1 MRRILQLT
9 GLTGLLVL
17 GTPSIRAVAQESAGA
32 ENPDNKEELKEAEPP
47 PPVVPPP
54 APPAAPAPLAVPSPK
69 PKVGDV
75 SMSGYFRGGFGA
87 SNQKGRMTCFA
98 LANPAGLVS
107 KYRLGNECEVW
118 SETHFTVVTY
128 AGDDGVVANLH
139 FMPTIYIPTTNIGYS
154 PNGTVNSPSIFTTS
168 TGATVMFPNLYVDIK
183 GISWLAGGTPWI
195 GTRYYKRESVYISDF
210 FYWNPSG
217 VGGGVEDIQ
226 LGGDLRLSY
235 AVFAVDGEPAP
246 PSTSTSPL
254 LPAQIDFG
262 FRNDLQLRG
271 IRLYEGGELQLGAQ
285 YIADFSN
292 HPDPN
297 TGASVTHG
305 GYGFTVRWIH
315 KLLGGDNRL
324 VAQYGKGGGTGFGTL
339 ARFYYPDFSL
349 YHAPNEARVR
359 FVEVLTIQPTPVLGA
374 QVAGVYQRD
383 INFLGTEGQTTN
395 WYSAGA
401 RISVALF
408 EHLKVLG
415 EAGFDRVTKSI
426 GSRPQML
433 GKFTIAPAISGGSGL
448 LNRPELRL
456 FYTYAIWNEAARGA
470 SVDSGQVY
478 TATQFLSG
486 SIFGLQAE
494 TWF

>member
-1 MRRILQLT
+1 MRRALT
-9 GLTGLLVL
+9 AAVVL
-17 GTPSIRAVAQESAGA
+17 SLAWTRAFAQDSETDT
-32 ENPDNKEELKEAEPP
+32 EHNIEEPKEA
-47 PPVVPPP
+47 V
-54 APPAAPAPLAVPSPK
+54 PPAALAPPVTVPATGATAVPGAK
-69 PKVGDV
+69 PKMGDV
-75 SMSGYFRGGFGA
+75 SIRGYFRGGFGA

-98 LANPAGLVS
+98 LANPSGLVS

-128 AGDDGVVANLH
+128 AGDDGVVADLH
-139 FMPTIYIPTTNIGYS
+139 FMPTVYIPTTNIGYS

-168 TGATVMFPNLYVDIK
+168 TGATVSFPNLYVDIK
-183 GISWLAGGTPWI
+183 GIYWLAGGTPWI

-217 VGGGVEDIQ
+217 VGGGVEDIN

-254 LPAQIDFG
+254 LPSQIDFG
-262 FRNDLQLRG
+262 FRNDVQLRG

-297 TGASVTHG
+297 TGVSVTHG
-305 GYGFTVRWIH
+305 GYGFTVRWVH

-349 YHAPNEARVR
+349 YHAPIEARVR
-359 FVEVLTIQPTPVLGA
+359 FVEVLTIQPTPAIGA
-374 QVAGVYQRD
+374 QLAGVYQRD
-383 INFLGTEGQTTN
+383 INFLGAEGQTTT

-401 RISVALF
+401 RVAYGVT
-408 EHLKVLG
+408 EHFKVLAEVG
-415 EAGFDRVTKSI
+415 YDRVTKSI
-426 GSRPQML
+426 GSDPQQL
-433 GKFTIAPAISGGSGL
+433 TKFTIAPTIAGGKGL
-448 LNRPELRL
+448 MERPELRL
-456 FYTYAIWNEAARGA
+456 FYTLARWNAAARGA
-470 SVDSGQVY
+470 TVDSGLIY
-478 TATQFLSG
+478 TATTLTQG

>member
-1 MRRILQLT
+1 MRRALLLS

-17 GTPSIRAVAQESAGA
+17 GVPSIRALAQEPAG
-32 ENPDNKEELKEAEPP
+32 PDNQNDKEESKAA
-47 PPVVPPP
+47 
-54 APPAAPAPLAVPSPK
+54 APPAALVPAPEVVPAAMPNPAPLIK

-75 SMSGYFRGGFGA
+75 SLSGYFRGGFGA
-87 SNQKGRMTCFA
+87 SNQKGRMTCFS
-98 LANPAGLVS
+98 LANPSGLVS

-139 FMPTIYIPTTNIGYS
+139 FMPTVYIPTTNIGYS
-154 PNGTVNSPSIFTTS
+154 PNGTVNSPAIFTTS

-217 VGGGVEDIQ
+217 VGGGVEDIN
-226 LGGDLRLSY
+226 LGNDMRLSL
-235 AVFAVDGEPAP
+235 AVFAVDGEPAA
-246 PSTSTSPL
+246 PSTNTSPL

-262 FRNDLQLRG
+262 ARGDAQLRG
-271 IRLYEGGELQLGAQ
+271 IRLYDGGELQLGAQ
-285 YIADFSN
+285 YIADYSN
-292 HPDPN
+292 H
-297 TGASVTHG
+297 GSITHG
-305 GYGFTVRWIH
+305 GYGFTARWVH

-349 YHAPNEARVR
+349 YHNPIEARVR
-359 FVEVLTIQPTPVLGA
+359 FVEVLTIQPIPELGA
-374 QVAGVYQRD
+374 QFAGVYQRD
-383 INFLGTEGQTTN
+383 INFLGSEGSTTN
-395 WYSAGA
+395 WYSAGG
-401 RISVALF
+401 RISWGFV
-408 EHLKVLG
+408 EHLKALG

-426 GSRPQML
+426 GSQPQML
-433 GKFTIAPAISGGSGL
+433 GKFTVAGAISGGRGL
-448 LNRPELRL
+448 LTRPELRV

-470 SVDSGQVY
+470 NVDSGQIY
-478 TATQFLSG
+478 TPTQLLSG

>member
-1 MRRILQLT
+1 MRGILQVT
-9 GLTGLLVL
+9 GLTAFLVL
-17 GTPSIRAVAQESAGA
+17 GVLSTPAFAQEPEGA
-32 ENPDNKEELKEAEPP
+32 DNRNDTEAPKEA
-47 PPVVPPP
+47 VPPP
-54 APPAAPAPLAVPSPK
+54 AVIPAEPPAAVNAAPPAKA
-69 PKVGDV
+69 KVGDV
-75 SMSGYFRGGFGA
+75 SLSGYFRGGFGA
-87 SNQKGRMTCFA
+87 SSQKGRMTCFS
-98 LANPAGLVS
+98 LANPSGLVS

-139 FMPTIYIPTTNIGYS
+139 FMPTVYIPTTNIGYS

-217 VGGGVEDIQ
+217 VGGGVEDIE
-226 LGGDLRLSY
+226 LGNGPRLSV

-254 LPAQIDFG
+254 LPLQIDFG
-262 FRNDLQLRG
+262 FRGDVQLRG
-271 IRLYEGGELQLGAQ
+271 LRLYEGGELQLGAQ
-285 YIADFSN
+285 YIADYSN

-297 TGASVTHG
+297 NPSSSVTSG
-305 GYGFTVRWIH
+305 GYGFTVRWVH
-315 KLLGGDNRL
+315 KMLGGDNKL

-349 YHAPNEARVR
+349 YHSPIEARVR
-359 FVEVLTIQPTPVLGA
+359 FVEVLTIQPTPEVGA

-383 INFLGTEGQTTN
+383 INFLGADGQTTN

-401 RISVALF
+401 RISWGF
-408 EHLKVLG
+408 TEHFKVLG
-415 EAGFDRVTKSI
+415 EGGFDWVTKSI
-426 GSRPQML
+426 GSKPQML
-433 GKFTIAPAISGGSGL
+433 GKLTIAPAIAGGKGL

-456 FYTYAIWNEAARGA
+456 FYTWAIWNEAARGA
-470 SVDSGQVY
+470 NVDSGQVY

-486 SIFGLQAE
+486 STFGLQAE

>member
-1 MRRILQLT
+1 MRRALT
-9 GLTGLLVL
+9 AAVVL
-17 GTPSIRAVAQESAGA
+17 SLAWTRAFAQEGNADT
-32 ENPDNKEELKEAEPP
+32 EHNTEEPKEAA
-47 PPVVPPP
+47 PP
-54 APPAAPAPLAVPSPK
+54 APVAPAATTRVANPTPTPK
-69 PKVGDV
+69 PKAGDV

-98 LANPAGLVS
+98 LANPSGLVS

-168 TGATVMFPNLYVDIK
+168 TGATVSFPNLYVDIK

-217 VGGGVEDIQ
+217 VGGGIEDVN

-235 AVFAVDGEPAP
+235 AVFAVDGEPAL

-254 LPAQIDFG
+254 LPLQTDFG

-285 YIADFSN
+285 YIADFSD

-297 TGASVTHG
+297 TGISVTHG
-305 GYGFTVRWIH
+305 GYGFTVRWVH
-315 KLLGGDNRL
+315 KLLGGDNKL

-349 YHAPNEARVR
+349 YHAPIEARVR
-359 FVEVLTIQPTPVLGA
+359 FVDVLTIQPTAALGA

-383 INFLGTEGQTTN
+383 INFLGADGQATT
-395 WYSAGA
+395 WYSVGA
-401 RISVALF
+401 RVSYGVT
-408 EHLKVLG
+408 EHFKILA
-415 EAGFDRVTKSI
+415 EAGYDRVTKSI
-426 GSRPQML
+426 GSDPQKL
-433 GKFTIAPAISGGSGL
+433 TKLTVAPAIAAGGKGL
-448 LNRPELRL
+448 LDRPELRL
-456 FYTYAIWNEAARGA
+456 FYTLALWNGAAQGA
-470 SVDSGQVY
+470 NIDSGLVY
-478 TATQFLSG
+478 TTKTLSKG

>member
-1 MRRILQLT
+1 MRRILQVT
-9 GLTGLLVL
+9 GLTGFLVL
-17 GTPSIRAVAQESAGA
+17 GVLSTRAFAQEPAA
-32 ENPDNKEELKEAEPP
+32 ADNQNDTEAPKES
-47 PPVVPPP
+47 VPPP
-54 APPAAPAPLAVPSPK
+54 AMIPAEPPAPLSAAPPAKV
-69 PKVGDV
+69 KVGDV
-75 SMSGYFRGGFGA
+75 SLSGYFRGGFGA
-87 SNQKGRMTCFA
+87 SNQKGRMTCFS
-98 LANPAGLVS
+98 LANPSGLVS

-154 PNGTVNSPSIFTTS
+154 PNGTVNSPAIFTTS
-168 TGATVMFPNLYVDIK
+168 TGATVSFPNLYVDIK
-183 GISWLAGGTPWI
+183 GISGLAGGTPWI

-217 VGGGVEDIQ
+217 VGGGVEDVQ
-226 LGGDLRLSY
+226 LGSGPRLSV
-235 AVFAVDGEPAP
+235 AVFAVDGEPASQ
-246 PSTSTSPL
+246 STGTSPS
-254 LPAQIDFG
+254 LPLQIDFG
-262 FRNDLQLRG
+262 FRGDVQLRG

-285 YIADFSN
+285 YIARTGSN

-297 TGASVTHG
+297 TGVSVTHG
-305 GYGFTVRWIH
+305 GYGFTVRWVH
-315 KLLGGDNRL
+315 KLLGGDNKL
-324 VAQYGKGGGTGFGTL
+324 VAQYGRGGGTGFGTL

-349 YHAPNEARVR
+349 YHAPIEARVR
-359 FVEVLTIQPTPVLGA
+359 FVEVLTIQPTAELGA

-383 INFLGTEGQTTN
+383 INFLGSDGSTTN

-401 RISVALF
+401 RISWGF
-408 EHLKVLG
+408 SEHFKVLG

-426 GSRPQML
+426 GSDPQML
-433 GKFTIAPAISGGSGL
+433 GKFTIAPAIAGGRGL

-470 SVDSGQVY
+470 NVDSGQIY

>member
-1 MRRILQLT
+1 MRRILQVT
-9 GLTGLLVL
+9 GLTGSLVL
-17 GTPSIRAVAQESAGA
+17 GVLSTRAFAQEPAGA
-32 ENPDNKEELKEAEPP
+32 DGQNDTEAPKEA
-47 PPVVPPP
+47 VPPP
-54 APPAAPAPLAVPSPK
+54 AMIPAEPPAALNAAPPAKA
-69 PKVGDV
+69 KVGDV
-75 SMSGYFRGGFGA
+75 SLSGYFRGGFGA
-87 SNQKGRMTCFA
+87 SNQKGRMTCFS
-98 LANPAGLVS
+98 LANPSGLVS

-139 FMPTIYIPTTNIGYS
+139 FMPTVYIPTTNIGYS

-226 LGGDLRLSY
+226 VGGGPRLSV

-254 LPAQIDFG
+254 LPLQIDFG
-262 FRNDLQLRG
+262 FRGDVQLRG
-271 IRLYEGGELQLGAQ
+271 LRLYEGGELQLGAQ
-285 YIADFSN
+285 YIADYSN

-305 GYGFTVRWIH
+305 GYGFTVQWVH
-315 KLLGGDNRL
+315 KLLGGDNKL

-349 YHAPNEARVR
+349 YHNPIEARVR
-359 FVEVLTIQPTPVLGA
+359 FVEVLTIQPTAELGA

-383 INFLGTEGQTTN
+383 INFLGSDGSTTN

-401 RISVALF
+401 RISWGF
-408 EHLKVLG
+408 SEHFKVLG

-426 GSRPQML
+426 GSKPQML
-433 GKFTIAPAISGGSGL
+433 GKFTIAPAIAGGRGL

-470 SVDSGQVY
+470 NVDSGQIY

>member
-1 MRRILQLT
+1 MRSALT
-9 GLTGLLVL
+9 AAVVL
-17 GTPSIRAVAQESAGA
+17 SLAWSRAFAQEG
-32 ENPDNKEELKEAEPP
+32 EPDPQSNTQEPNEA
-47 PPVVPPP
+47 PPP
-54 APPAAPAPLAVPSPK
+54 AALVPAAGTSAAGATPAAK

-75 SMSGYFRGGFGA
+75 ALSGYFRGGFGA

-98 LANPAGLVS
+98 LANPSGLVS

-168 TGATVMFPNLYVDIK
+168 TGATVSFPNLYVDIK

-217 VGGGVEDIQ
+217 VGGGIEDVS

-246 PSTSTSPL
+246 PSTATSPL
-254 LPAQIDFG
+254 LPSQIDFG

-297 TGASVTHG
+297 TGVSVTHG
-305 GYGFTVRWIH
+305 GYGFTVRWVH
-315 KLLGGDNRL
+315 KLLGGDNKL

-349 YHAPNEARVR
+349 YHAPIEARVR
-359 FVEVLTIQPTPVLGA
+359 FVEVLTIQPTPALGA
-374 QVAGVYQRD
+374 QLAGVYQRD
-383 INFLGTEGQTTN
+383 INFLGADGQTTT

-401 RISVALF
+401 RASYGVT
-408 EHLKVLG
+408 EHFKVLG
-415 EAGFDRVTKSI
+415 EAGYDRVTKSI

-433 GKFTIAPAISGGSGL
+433 AKLTIAPAIAGGRGL

-456 FYTYAIWNEAARGA
+456 FYTWAVWNEAARGA
-470 SVDSGQVY
+470 TVDSGLIY
-478 TATQFLSG
+478 TATNLLSG